1 LRDYKFCE
9 DEELLCLIADETSDD
24 KVILKFR
31 DNVVNSYNDVKNNL
45 LKQFNLIDFT
55 IDLFFPD
62 LDSNE
67 ERVVKLNQFI
77 YTHFN
82 FSYLVTISQSFET
95 LVSQIISILLDNH
108 KFSIDRK
115 IDLIQKLINIL
126 VHLYNF
132 YLRNLRQVEKT
143 ILLNNVE
150 VLRVMCSF
158 IKNFYVKYIGNNSL
172 ITVIENIDIYL
183 KKYYIDN
190 LSENI
195 QLLISEINEMIM
207 NYESFENS
215 NSERNRYQGFLN
227 KIISIILSHF
237 NKWNYLSEKDFLY
250 FFNYI
255 TTLVFDRICKMIL
268 VIAF

>member
-1 LRDYKFCE
+1 
-9 DEELLCLIADETSDD
+9 
-24 KVILKFR
+24 
-31 DNVVNSYNDVKNNL
+31 
-45 LKQFNLIDFT
+45 
-55 IDLFFPD
+55 
-62 LDSNE
+62 
-67 ERVVKLNQFI
+67 
-77 YTHFN
+77 
-82 FSYLVTISQSFET
+82 
-95 LVSQIISILLDNH
+95 
-108 KFSIDRK
+108 
-115 IDLIQKLINIL
+115 
-126 VHLYNF
+126 
-132 YLRNLRQVEKT
+132 
-143 ILLNNVE
+143 
-150 VLRVMCSF
+150 MCSF